1 MDQIIDI
8 AAMPYDEAVN
18 WLKENTRWGS
28 DAILLYVGIA
38 QGLFESDVIVEEI
51 GGDAQKHLPGQHDQS
66 SHGSWA
72 SGGPAA
78 GNANSAQAREKIFS
92 LLEGSYAEYRKSKSK
107 LDQLQS
113 AYRQA
118 YMNWDKSSFEVSEA
132 LEKAKKEHDAEKAKW
147 WDLTDAAR
155 EVIKSDQPANP
166 TAEFGREWTEEE
178 GWNDFTEYT
187 KSYINDQIL
196 PEIGAMAPILKDA
209 KITIFPSHGRPRFD
223 PGDNAIHVSALK
235 LEHDQDG
242 LSKDLMAKHIAHEL
256 GHWIEFNVPE
266 AMERSYHFL
275 IGRSD
280 GKISQDP
287 FTGESYYGG
296 NFISSYTSKFYPGS
310 KFTEI
315 LSTGLAYL
323 FTAPQKLAL
332 EDPEMFDLVL
342 SIVQDIPEAGTR
354 EKHLPGQHD
363 QSSHGSW
370 ARGGQDRYAPD
381 GDAAEDIP
389 LFERAIRNERAARAS
404 SSGRTASGVRES
416 FVSKLKPEYDQLAAM
431 DAKTRAMA
439 KQARETRERLGRGYH
454 REFWDL
460 QHELRAHKRERTKL
474 QKRINKLEDEA
485 RQELEAETPAT
496 FNPVYKFRGKY
507 IDQVDISGGHINLK
521 VVEGEHDYSQDLS
534 DYTRG
539 FIESELNEIG
549 KIAAVYGSSDI
560 RVGESPAGR
569 AYYSTKGDALHITNV
584 SPYNVR
590 NAKLIRGQLA
600 HELGHWIENHSNNLW
615 GRAKNFLEKRTA
627 GKKITEYK
635 GRDTE
640 LIIKDKFIEGYIGKI
655 YQDGATEIISMG
667 LEYLFN
673 NPYKLATGDP
683 EMFDLV
689 LSIVQGIPE

>member
-8 AAMPYDEAVN
+8 AAMPYDEAVT
-18 WLKENTRWGS
+18 WLKENTRWGL

-38 QGLFESDVIVEEI
+38 QGIFESDVIVEEI
-51 GGDAQKHLPGQHDQS
+51 GGDTQKHLPGQHDQA

-78 GNANSAQAREKIFS
+78 GHANSAQAREKIYS
-92 LLEGSYAEYRKSKSK
+92 LLPGSSDEYRKSRRK
-107 LDQLQS
+107 LEDLQS

-132 LEKAKKEHDAEKAKW
+132 LEKAKKEHDAERAKW
-147 WDLTDAAR
+147 WDLSDAAR
-155 EVIKSDQPANP
+155 EAIKSDQPANP
-166 TAEFGREWTEEE
+166 TAKFGREWTEEE
-178 GWNDFTEYT
+178 GWDDFTEYT
-187 KSYINDQIL
+187 QNYINDHIL
-196 PEIGAMAPILKDA
+196 PNIGAMAPVLKDA
-209 KITIFPSHGRPRFD
+209 KLTIFPTSGRPHFD
-223 PGDNAIHVSALK
+223 QSDNGIYINTMK
-235 LEHDQDG
+235 LEYDKDG
-242 LSKDLMAKHIAHEL
+242 TGEDLMTKHIAHEL
-256 GHWIEFNVPE
+256 GHWIEFNVPK
-266 AMERSYHFL
+266 AMERAYHFL

-280 GKISQDP
+280 GTTSQDQ

-296 NFISSYTSKFYPGS
+296 NFISKYTGKFYPGG
-310 KFTEI
+310 KYTEI
-315 LSTGLAYL
+315 VSTGLAYL

-431 DAKTRAMA
+431 DAKTRAMG
-439 KQARETRERLGRGYH
+439 KKLREDRDKYGWYNRESMGLRS
-454 REFWDL
+454 
-460 QHELRAHKRERTKL
+460 ELWKHKKERTKL

-485 RQELEAETPAT
+485 RKELESETPAE
-496 FNPVYKFRGKY
+496 FNPVYKFHGKY
-507 IDQVDISGGHINLK
+507 IGQVDISAGYINLQ

-549 KIAAVYGSSDI
+549 KIASVYGDSDI

-569 AYYSTKGDALHITNV
+569 AYYSTKRDALHITNV

-615 GRAKNFLEKRTA
+615 KRAKAFLDKRTA

-640 LIIKDKFIEGYIGKI
+640 LVIKDKFIEGYIGKI